1 MRAAWGGWGCE
12 RWWEGLEGKWWGER
26 GWMERMDERRLER
39 KDERRLKR
47 RKGVERR
54 CGRGVRGKG

>member
-26 GWMERMDERRLER
+26 GWMERMDERRL
-39 KDERRLKR
+39 KR